1 MEEDISIIN
10 SNTRNERV
18 RNFFINNKNK
28 IISTIV
34 VLIIVLVGAYSFDSY
49 KTNKKKEISN
59 KFNSTTLAYSE
70 NTKDLTV
77 QKLIEIIN
85 EQDPTYSP
93 LSLYFIIDN
102 KLILNQSEINSYFDV
117 LIEKT
122 SLDKEIKNLVIY
134 KKALF
139 NADEAQ
145 ENDLLNILN
154 PLINSESVWKSH
166 ALYLM
171 AEYFY
176 SRDQKQK
183 SKEFFNQI
191 ANLEDANSDIKLQA
205 QKRLNRDLSD
215 QTNFIYI
222 YAIILIQLL
231 YQ

>member
-10 SNTRNERV
+10 SNTRNEKV

-34 VLIIVLVGAYSFDSY
+34 VLIIILIGAYSFDNY

-59 KFNSTTLAYSE
+59 KFNLTTLAYSE

-77 QKLIEIIN
+77 QKLVEIIN

-102 KLILNQSEINSYFDV
+102 KLISNQSEINSYFDV

-139 NADEAQ
+139 NADQAQ

-176 SRDQKQK
+176 SKDQKQK

-191 ANLEDANSDIKLQA
+191 ANLENANSDIKLTST
-205 QKRLNRDLSD
+205 KK
-215 QTNFIYI
+215 IE
-222 YAIILIQLL
+222 
-231 YQ
+231 

>member
-10 SNTRNERV
+10 SNTRNEKV
-18 RNFFINNKNK
+18 RNFFINNKSK
-28 IISTIV
+28 IILTVI
-34 VLIIVLVGAYSFDSY
+34 VLIIILIGAYGFDNY

-59 KFNSTTLAYSE
+59 KFNSITLTYSE

-77 QKLIEIIN
+77 QKLVEIIN
-85 EQDPTYSP
+85 EQDSTYSP

-102 KLILNQSEINSYFDV
+102 KLVSNQNEINNYFDI

-122 SLDKEIKNLVIY
+122 SLDKEMKNLVIY

-139 NADEAQ
+139 NADQSQ
-145 ENDLLNILN
+145 ESDLLNILN

-176 SRDQKQK
+176 SKDQKQK

-191 ANLEDANSDIKLQA
+191 ISLENSNSDIKLQA
-205 QKRLNRDLSD
+205 EKRLNRDLSE
-215 QTNFIYI
+215 
-222 YAIILIQLL
+222 
-231 YQ
+231 

>member
-10 SNTRNERV
+10 SNTRNEKV
-18 RNFFINNKNK
+18 RKFFINNKNK

-34 VLIIVLVGAYSFDSY
+34 VLIIILVGAYSFDSY

-59 KFNSTTLAYSE
+59 KFNSITLTHSE
-70 NTKDLTV
+70 NTKEITTKNLV
-77 QKLIEIIN
+77 EIIN

-102 KLILNQSEINSYFDV
+102 KLISNQSEINSYFDI

-139 NADEAQ
+139 NSDQAQ
-145 ENDLLNILN
+145 ESDLLNILN
-154 PLINSESVWKSH
+154 PLINSESVWRSH

-176 SRDQKQK
+176 SKDQKQK

-191 ANLEDANSDIKLQA
+191 ANLEDANPDIKLQA
-205 QKRLNRDLSD
+205 QKRLNRDLSE
-215 QTNFIYI
+215 
-222 YAIILIQLL
+222 
-231 YQ
+231 

>member
-10 SNTRNERV
+10 SNTRNEKV
-18 RNFFINNKNK
+18 RNFFVNNKNK

-34 VLIIVLVGAYSFDSY
+34 VLVIILVGAYSFDSY

-59 KFNSTTLAYSE
+59 KFNSTTLSHSE
-70 NTKDLTV
+70 NIKELTIQNLV
-77 QKLIEIIN
+77 EIIN

-102 KLILNQSEINSYFDV
+102 KLISNQSEINSYFDIV
-117 LIEKT
+117 IEKT
-122 SLDKEIKNLVIY
+122 SLDEEIKNLVIY

-139 NADEAQ
+139 NSDQAQ
-145 ENDLLNILN
+145 ESELLNILN
-154 PLINSESVWKSH
+154 PLINSKSVWKSH

-176 SRDQKQK
+176 SKDQKQK

-191 ANLEDANSDIKLQA
+191 ANLEDANPDIKLQA

-215 QTNFIYI
+215 
-222 YAIILIQLL
+222 
-231 YQ
+231 

>member
-10 SNTRNERV
+10 SSTRNEKV
-18 RNFFINNKNK
+18 RNFFVNNKNK

-34 VLIIVLVGAYSFDSY
+34 ILIIILAGAYSFDSY

-59 KFNSTTLAYSE
+59 KFNLTTLTHSE
-70 NTKDLTV
+70 NTKEITV
-77 QKLIEIIN
+77 QNLVEIIN
-85 EQDPTYSP
+85 EQDPTYST

-102 KLILNQSEINSYFDV
+102 KLISNQSEINNYFDI

-122 SLDKEIKNLVIY
+122 SLDDEIKNLVIY

-139 NADEAQ
+139 NSDQAQ
-145 ENDLLNILN
+145 EGDLLNILN
-154 PLINSESVWKSH
+154 PLINSKSVWKSH

-176 SRDQKQK
+176 SKDQKQK

-191 ANLEDANSDIKLQA
+191 ANLEDANPDIKLQA

-215 QTNFIYI
+215 
-222 YAIILIQLL
+222 
-231 YQ
+231 

>member
-10 SNTRNERV
+10 SNTRQEKV
-18 RNFFINNKNK
+18 RNFFVNNKNK
-28 IISTIV
+28 IISTI
-34 VLIIVLVGAYSFDSY
+34 IILVIILVGAYSFDSY

-59 KFNSTTLAYSE
+59 KFNSTTLSHSD
-70 NTKDLTV
+70 NTKDLTIQNLV
-77 QKLIEIIN
+77 EIIN

-102 KLILNQSEINSYFDV
+102 KLISNQSEINSYFDI

-122 SLDKEIKNLVIY
+122 SLDEEIKNLVIY

-139 NADEAQ
+139 NADQAQ
-145 ENDLLNILN
+145 ESDLLNILN
-154 PLINSESVWKSH
+154 PLINSKSVWKSH

-176 SRDQKQK
+176 AKDQKQK

-191 ANLEDANSDIKLQA
+191 VSLENPNPDIRIEVE
-205 QKRLNRDLSD
+205 KRLNRDLSD
-215 QTNFIYI
+215 
-222 YAIILIQLL
+222 
-231 YQ
+231 

>member
-10 SNTRNERV
+10 SNTRQEKV
-18 RNFFINNKNK
+18 RNFFVNNKNK
-28 IISTIV
+28 IISTI
-34 VLIIVLVGAYSFDSY
+34 IILVIILVGAYSFDSY

-59 KFNSTTLAYSE
+59 KFNSTTLSHSD
-70 NTKDLTV
+70 NTKDLTIQNLV
-77 QKLIEIIN
+77 EIIN

-102 KLILNQSEINSYFDV
+102 KLISNQSEINSYFNI

-122 SLDKEIKNLVIY
+122 SLDEEIKNLVIY

-139 NADEAQ
+139 NADQAQ
-145 ENDLLNILN
+145 ESDLLNILN
-154 PLINSESVWKSH
+154 PLINSKSVWKSH

-176 SRDQKQK
+176 SKDQKQK

-191 ANLEDANSDIKLQA
+191 ANLEDANPDIKLEA

-215 QTNFIYI
+215 
-222 YAIILIQLL
+222 
-231 YQ
+231 